1 MRISDWSSDVCSSDL
16 IAADVGGADLEQ
28 IVEAARD
35 HVAFLDLRQAAHR
48 GVELAQRV
56 LARVRQLDLGKGD
69 MIETDLG
76 RVDDRAESDDQSA
89 FLHPFDA
96 LLARCLG
103 QADLLRER
111 GEGDAAILPEDGEKL
126 AIELVQIDYR

>member
-56 LARVRQLDLGKGD
+56 LARVRQLDLSKGD

-96 LLARCLG
+96 LLARCL
-103 QADLLRER
+103 DRPTRSDEHTS
-111 GEGDAAILPEDGEKL
+111 
-126 AIELVQIDYR
+126 ELQSLIRISYAVLCLKKKTNKEL

>member
-1 MRISDWSSDVCSSDL
+1 MCFFFFFKQKTAYELRISDWSSDVCSSDL
-16 IAADVGGADLEQ
+16 
-28 IVEAARD
+28 
-35 HVAFLDLRQAAHR
+35 
-48 GVELAQRV
+48 VELAQRV

-126 AIELVQIDYR
+126 AIELVQIEIGRAHV